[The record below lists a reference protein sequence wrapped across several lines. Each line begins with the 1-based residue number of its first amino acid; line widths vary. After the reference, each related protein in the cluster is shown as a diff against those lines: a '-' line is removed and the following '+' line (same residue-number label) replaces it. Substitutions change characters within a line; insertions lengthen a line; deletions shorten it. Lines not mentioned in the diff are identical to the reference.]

1 MKEPRLTAEL
11 EADTD
16 TSPAAYA
23 KILRELA
30 GQLGVFN
37 DYYMPL
43 MDIAHMLDGRNSRSK

>member
-1 MKEPRLTAEL
+1 MREPRLTAEL
-11 EADTD
+11 EESTD
-16 TSPAAYA
+16 TSEAAYG

-43 MDIAHMLDGRNSRSK
+43 MDVAHALDGKNSRSK

>member
-1 MKEPRLTAEL
+1 MLEPRLSAEL
-11 EADTD
+11 EDSTD
-16 TSPAAYA
+16 ISEATYG

-43 MDIAHMLDGRNSRSK
+43 MDVAHSLDGKNSRSK